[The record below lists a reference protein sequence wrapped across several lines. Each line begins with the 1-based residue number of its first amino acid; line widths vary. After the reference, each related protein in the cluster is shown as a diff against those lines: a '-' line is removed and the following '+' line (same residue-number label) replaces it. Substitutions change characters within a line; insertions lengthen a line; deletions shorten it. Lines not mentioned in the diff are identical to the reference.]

1 MAVRH
6 NYNKTL
12 KFLYDL
18 QLFGIKVGLNNIQTL
33 LRYLGNP
40 ENHFPT
46 VHIAGTNGKGST
58 ASMIASILTASGYRT
73 GLYTSPHLI
82 DFSER
87 IRIDGE
93 RIAADRIVHYT
104 KILKPEIERTKAT
117 FFEVTTA
124 IAFQYFSDERV
135 DIAVIETGLGGRWDA
150 TNVIS
155 PLLSVITNI
164 DIEHTEYLGKTYK
177 KIASEKGGII
187 KPFIPCVTATKNSEA
202 LNQLKLICRQNYS
215 RLIDI
220 NTISSCLLHR
230 ETLIGSDVDVRMGNV
245 EYKNIFLP
253 LAGKHQLQNLR
264 LAIYTV
270 EYIKKVEGYRRISEK
285 NIRAGLSSI
294 SIYSGLRGR
303 IDLIRYSPSVI
314 VDVAHNPNGIAALVF
329 AIKRLLVGKVVT
341 VFGVMIDKDYRSMI
355 TILKRI
361 SRCMVS
367 VAPQTSRAR
376 GDRDLINEFQAQ
388 SIKSIMGGS
397 VENGLQR
404 AFEECRSNETVL
416 ITGSHYV
423 VGEAL
428 KSLKFYK

>member
-1 MAVRH
+1 MAVRPI
-6 NYNKTL
+6 YNKTL

-46 VHIAGTNGKGST
+46 IHIAGTNGKGST

-135 DIAVIETGLGGRWDA
+135 GIAVIETGLGGRWDA

-155 PLLSVITNI
+155 PLISVITNI

-202 LNQLKLICRQNYS
+202 LNQLKLISRKNDS
-215 RLIDI
+215 RLIEIDM
-220 NTISSCLLHR
+220 ISSCLLRR
-230 ETLIGSDVDVRMGNV
+230 ETLIGSVVDVRINNV
-245 EYKNIFLP
+245 EYKNIFLS
-253 LAGKHQLQNLR
+253 LAGEHQIQNL
-264 LAIYTV
+264 LLSIFTV
-270 EYIKKVEGYRRISEK
+270 EYIKKVEGFKQISEK
-285 NIRAGLSSI
+285 SIRTGLSLI
-294 SIYSGLRGR
+294 SRYSGLRGR
-303 IDLIRYSPSVI
+303 IDLIQHSPLVI
-314 VDVAHNPNGIAALVF
+314 ADVAHNPHGISTLVLAL
-329 AIKRLLVGKVVT
+329 KRLIVGKVVT

-355 TILKRI
+355 TILKPI

-376 GDRDLINEFQAQ
+376 GDGDLIDEFHAQ
-388 SIKSIMGGS
+388 SINSFKGGS
-397 VENGLQR
+397 VEIGLQR
-404 AFEECRSNETVL
+404 AFEECRHNETVL